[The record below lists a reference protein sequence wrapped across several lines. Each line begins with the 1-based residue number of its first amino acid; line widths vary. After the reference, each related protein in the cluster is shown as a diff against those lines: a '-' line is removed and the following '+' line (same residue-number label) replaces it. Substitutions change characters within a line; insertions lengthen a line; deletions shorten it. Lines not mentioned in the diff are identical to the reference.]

1 MSEPRLTSFASR
13 LTLAMPLS
21 IQRPGIGVPGN
32 SGGHNRR
39 TRAVFL
45 CAQHGQPV
53 MGGPCG
59 GALGHAGP
67 ESGTPT
73 LHGSPTLIGVRASGN
88 YTATQELQP

>member
-1 MSEPRLTSFASR
+1 MVDACLTSPAAG
-13 LTLAMPLS
+13 LTFAMPLS
-21 IQRPGIGVPGN
+21 IQRPGIGLPEY

-45 CAQHGQPV
+45 CAQHGKPV

-67 ESGTPT
+67 ESGRPT
-73 LHGSPTLIGVRASGN
+73 LHGSPTLIGLGVSGN
-88 YTATQELQP
+88 NAATQEFQP

>member
-1 MSEPRLTSFASR
+1 MVKARLTSFAAG
-13 LTLAMPLS
+13 LTFALLLS
-21 IQRPGIGVPGN
+21 IQRPGIGLPEY

-73 LHGSPTLIGVRASGN
+73 LHGSPTLIGVRESGN
-88 YTATQELQP
+88 NTATQELQP

>member
-1 MSEPRLTSFASR
+1 MADAF
-13 LTLAMPLS
+13 LTLSAAGLTFAMPLS
-21 IQRPGIGVPGN
+21 IQRPGIGLPE
-32 SGGHNRR
+32 SQADTNRR

-88 YTATQELQP
+88 YTAIEGALP